1 MKKNISINICGT
13 IYSIDEDAY
22 LLLDNYLMSMTNYF
36 KGQEGGEEI
45 ADDIEHRVAELLWQY
60 KQEGMEA
67 VNVETVKEIIN
78 KIGNPREIDGQ
89 NSNGLDNG
97 QAETDSQ
104 TTANR
109 DDEEQQPEEQVSGS
123 WTERLKNH
131 LRNRRLYRNTQNA
144 ILGGVCSGLA
154 EYVGFGDVTFWRLGM
169 VLVTIFG
176 STFTG
181 WLLPDFFGSFFLLLY
196 VLLWMLVPVA
206 RTPEDRLRMRGQEV
220 TPDNLKEQIVND
232 IEEGSQNPNHA
243 AAQQGDNGSG
253 GKGCIRLLFMLALGF
268 LLLPLV
274 SLLAGL
280 IIFVVV
286 LIGLGFGSLAFA
298 GTMIPEVDF
307 INTIFTSSSTMMWLG
322 TLSAIIAVAIPIYA
336 IIRVLRTNSKPLNVA
351 SILSLLVVW
360 IASLAFCIISVILI
374 TQKIHE
380 KKQNLFKDDCTRY
393 GITLQSPGEWDRL
406 AYMGW
411 TIDTIDN
418 VNKKMTER
426 RSGFGGMPPY
436 ALRIKADK
444 RGRAVTLK
452 LENKD
457 AYEQGNYVIEA
468 IVETH
473 GQGARLRVENTEGAE
488 VATMEL
494 DDEGI
499 LLDTLS
505 WQTAKNLPV
514 FFNPD
519 STEWDDFAKD
529 EDEHWTYLCSKPFH
543 HEGGEL
549 KQQLLIQHAH
559 LNQCHIRYV
568 QIRRLED

>member
-196 VLLWMLVPVA
+196 VLLWMLVPM
-206 RTPEDRLRMRGQEV
+206 PM
-220 TPDNLKEQIVND
+220 
-232 IEEGSQNPNHA
+232 S
-243 AAQQGDNGSG
+243 
-253 GKGCIRLLFMLALGF
+253 
-268 LLLPLV
+268 
-274 SLLAGL
+274 
-280 IIFVVV
+280 
-286 LIGLGFGSLAFA
+286 
-298 GTMIPEVDF
+298 
-307 INTIFTSSSTMMWLG
+307 TSM
-322 TLSAIIAVAIPIYA
+322 
-336 IIRVLRTNSKPLNVA
+336 
-351 SILSLLVVW
+351 
-360 IASLAFCIISVILI
+360 
-374 TQKIHE
+374 
-380 KKQNLFKDDCTRY
+380 
-393 GITLQSPGEWDRL
+393 
-406 AYMGW
+406 
-411 TIDTIDN
+411 
-418 VNKKMTER
+418 
-426 RSGFGGMPPY
+426 GMP
-436 ALRIKADK
+436 
-444 RGRAVTLK
+444 
-452 LENKD
+452 
-457 AYEQGNYVIEA
+457 
-468 IVETH
+468 
-473 GQGARLRVENTEGAE
+473 
-488 VATMEL
+488 
-494 DDEGI
+494 
-499 LLDTLS
+499 
-505 WQTAKNLPV
+505 
-514 FFNPD
+514 
-519 STEWDDFAKD
+519 
-529 EDEHWTYLCSKPFH
+529 
-543 HEGGEL
+543 
-549 KQQLLIQHAH
+549 
-559 LNQCHIRYV
+559 
-568 QIRRLED
+568 